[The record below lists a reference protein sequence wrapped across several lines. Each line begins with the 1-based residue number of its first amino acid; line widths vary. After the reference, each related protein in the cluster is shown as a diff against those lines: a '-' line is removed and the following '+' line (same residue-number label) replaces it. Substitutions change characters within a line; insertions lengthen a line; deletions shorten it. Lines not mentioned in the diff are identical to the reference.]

1 MKKTMFVVSVA
12 AAMLLS
18 AASGT
23 AAERLL
29 TITATGFVPRN
40 ATVDV
45 GDVVTW
51 RNADTRAHQVVVAGR
66 CNLTVQPG
74 ATGSCTFPNTGRF
87 AYREPAFRRTA
98 WRGTITVRAVAG
110 SLSIAARPSTV
121 TYSAATTLGGAVSSA
136 QANERVNV
144 TAGACGS
151 TSRSNVATVDT
162 AAGGAWTLAAR
173 PLRNTVYQ
181 ARWRNV
187 SSAEQTVKVRPR
199 VTLRKLTRSR
209 FLVRV
214 SAAQT
219 FGGKV
224 VSLQR
229 WVPSAQRWARVRF
242 AVLRTISTGSPTI
255 VSGSTVRARVKAR
268 TRVRAVLGQ
277 GQAGACYVASAS
289 NIVRR

>member
-1 MKKTMFVVSVA
+1 MKRIFFVTVVA
-12 AAMLLS
+12 TGLLI

-23 AAERLL
+23 AAERLM

-51 RNADTRAHQVVVAGR
+51 RNADTRAHQVVVAR
-66 CNLTVQPG
+66 TCNLTIQPG
-74 ATGSCTFPNTGRF
+74 ATGSCTFRNAGRF
-87 AYREPAFRRTA
+87 SYREPAHRGTA

-110 SLSIAARPSTV
+110 SLSIAARPTTI
-121 TYSAATTLGGAVSSA
+121 TYGGAATLTGTVSSA
-136 QANERVNV
+136 QANERVSV

-151 TSRSNVATVDT
+151 TALANVATVET
-162 AAGGAWTLAAR
+162 AAGGAWTLTAR
-173 PLRNTVYQ
+173 PLQRTAYQ

-187 SSAEQTVKVRPR
+187 SSAQATVNVRPR
-199 VTLRKLTRSR
+199 VTLRKLTRAR

-214 SAAQT
+214 AAAQS

-224 VSLQR
+224 ASLQR
-229 WVPSAQRWARVRF
+229 YVPSQRRWVRVRF
-242 AVLRTISTGSPTI
+242 VVLRTISTGNPTI
-255 VSGSTVRARVKAR
+255 VSGATARARVRAG

-277 GQAGACYVASAS
+277 GQVGACYVAATS
-289 NIVRR
+289 NTVRR